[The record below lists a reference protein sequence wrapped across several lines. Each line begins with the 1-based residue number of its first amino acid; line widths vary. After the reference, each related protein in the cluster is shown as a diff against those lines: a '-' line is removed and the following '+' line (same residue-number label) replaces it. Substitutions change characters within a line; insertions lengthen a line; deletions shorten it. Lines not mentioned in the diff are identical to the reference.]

1 MGRTELKFEIEGFI
15 FRDKKLSDKRRFV
28 PGFEI
33 NDLKISGKSNQRYSK
48 TIFKTLNTNFF
59 PIFSKPSQK
68 DLNYFSLVEAEPITG
83 RTHQIRLHL
92 SNQHHPILGDDLYG
106 GKIVKKI
113 NQKLIISR
121 LLLHAVEIN
130 FKNPDN
136 GKDINLKSNISSD
149 FQKTISKI
157 TKDKQAK

>member
-1 MGRTELKFEIEGFI
+1 M
-15 FRDKKLSDKRRFV
+15 
-28 PGFEI
+28 
-33 NDLKISGKSNQRYSK
+33 
-48 TIFKTLNTNFF
+48 
-59 PIFSKPSQK
+59 
-68 DLNYFSLVEAEPITG
+68 
-83 RTHQIRLHL
+83 HL